1 MNKDINTGLL
11 ELILPQ
17 GILDYFE
24 IVGFEQGE
32 SGQYVYDKTLTIFL
46 EEKNIIP
53 EEYKNYVYK
62 SSGFME
68 PRLINDCP
76 IRSMLVTLNVK
87 RRRWDVEIEG
97 QKKKVSRDWN
107 IVAQGTRMSAE
118 YAAFLKEI
126 SRY

>member
-1 MNKDINTGLL
+1 MKNDINTALL

-24 IVGFEQGE
+24 IVGFEQGD
-32 SGQYVYDKTLTIFL
+32 SGQYVYDKTLTIHL

-53 EEYKNYVYK
+53 EENKTYRYKA
-62 SSGFME
+62 SDFME

-76 IRSMLVTLNVK
+76 IRSMLVTLSVK

-97 QKKKVSRDWN
+97 EYKKVKRDWN
-107 IVAQGTRMSAE
+107 IVAQGTRMSEE